1 MKEFNGYELSQ
12 KELEVILGV
21 SKPQAWRIY
30 TGKSK
35 LTDSN
40 KRVIDLHFENLDIKY
55 KILEEKSKEW
65 CKSECELLKKEVDF
79 NAHVSWGYSIS
90 GGKSECFIYKVVDD
104 CDIEYIE
111 DINIAICNAKTDILR
126 DDLISLSNKELEEH
140 IYKKNTLKIN

>member
-12 KELEVILGV
+12 KELESILGV

-40 KRVIDLHFENLDIKY
+40 KRVIELHFENLDIKY

-65 CKSECELLKKEVDF
+65 CKSECELIKKEVDF
-79 NAHVSWGYSIS
+79 NTYVSWGYSIS
-90 GGKSECFIYKVVDD
+90 NGQSECFIYKVTED
-104 CDIEYIE
+104 CDIDYIN
-111 DINIAICNAKTDILR
+111 DMNIAISNAKTDL
-126 DDLISLSNKELEEH
+126 LIDELVSLSNEELSRH
-140 IYKKNTLKIN
+140 IYKSKVITIK